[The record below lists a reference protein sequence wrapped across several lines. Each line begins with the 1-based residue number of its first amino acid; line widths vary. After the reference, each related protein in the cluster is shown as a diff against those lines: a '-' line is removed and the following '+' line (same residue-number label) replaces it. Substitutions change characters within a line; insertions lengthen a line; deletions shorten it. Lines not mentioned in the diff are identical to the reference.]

1 MNETNHRKKRPITIT
16 IGLLLVFLII
26 VVVIIIFNGREE
38 QTSAEIDNTPATTG
52 LFCKG
57 STVENSFFSQNDAL
71 SATHEIKV
79 LLYDGEINTINY
91 TRTGVY
97 NTHDEAEEASSLLH
111 ANYNIY
117 MSSNSIDQEAL
128 QPTFSVIDNKSIV
141 NLSVN
146 DKTLIPE
153 TAKIVFLSV
162 EQYAN
167 RKNYSLSEIKDIYE
181 KKGFVCKSTE

>member
-1 MNETNHRKKRPITIT
+1 MNKTDYRKKRWITIT
-16 IGLLLVFLII
+16 VGLLFIFVII
-26 VVVIIIFNGREE
+26 VVIIIIFNGRVE
-38 QTSAEIDNTPATTG
+38 QTSVKINNSPTTG

-57 STVENSFFSQNDAL
+57 SAVENPFFSQNDAL

-97 NTHDEAEEASSLLH
+97 NTHDEAEEASSSLH

-117 MSSNSIDQEAL
+117 MSGNSIDQEAL

-153 TAKIVFLSV
+153 TARIVFLSV

-167 RKNYSLSEIKDIYE
+167 RKNYSLNEIKDIYE